1 MRLWDFAHRFD
12 GRKGFRKGSIR
23 GFVAF
28 GRQVAWRPGAFV
40 TSYVEKLRGDMFN
53 DDVRHRALVHAA

>member
-1 MRLWDFAHRFD
+1 MG
-12 GRKGFRKGSIR
+12 GRASGEVQ
-23 GFVAF
+23 FVVLFAF

-53 DDVRHRALVHAA
+53 DEVRRRALVHAA

>member
-1 MRLWDFAHRFD
+1 MVP
-12 GRKGFRKGSIR
+12 
-23 GFVAF
+23 VAF